1 MNLGHDLQKETVE
14 LVSHGK
20 VASKV
25 KLMSCRQTHQAYIL
39 PDGETESMHTLVIIL
54 IYGYKWSS
62 EWSRRGDTS
71 HQLAHTGGVTVPWE
85 SRTGR
90 EAHVLADSSI
100 TSVGKMESRGPRVS
114 SAIVVVASS

>member
-1 MNLGHDLQKETVE
+1 ME

-62 EWSRRGDTS
+62 ERSHTVEALHTS
-71 HQLAHTGGVTVPWE
+71 WPTLVEWLCPGSPEPGG
-85 SRTGR
+85 R
-90 EAHVLADSSI
+90 L
-100 TSVGKMESRGPRVS
+100 MF
-114 SAIVVVASS
+114 